1 MLYIVGFGPGS
12 YEQMTVEADRA
23 LQESDLIIG
32 YTTYVDIIRPWFPG
46 KEFLVTPMKQEKE
59 RCRIAIEEEKKGKK
73 ISLVCSGDS
82 GIYGMAS
89 LVYELAEQEEG
100 FAERI
105 RVIAGV
111 TAAASGGALL
121 GAPLSH
127 DFFTVSLSDLLT
139 PMEVIQDRI
148 RSGAESDTVL
158 CIYNPSS
165 RKRGDYLRMA
175 CDIVLEKRSGQTVC
189 GYVQNI
195 GREGE
200 KAVVTTL
207 EELRDTQVDM
217 FTTVFIGNS
226 HTRNIH
232 GKMVTPRGYRLE
244 TEKEQA

>member
-23 LQESDLIIG
+23 LQGCDLIIG
-32 YTTYVDIIRPWFPG
+32 YTTYVDIIRPWFPE

-59 RCRIAIEEEKKGKK
+59 RCLIAIEEEKKGKK
-73 ISLVCSGDS
+73 VALVCSGDS

-89 LVYELAEQEEG
+89 LVYELAAQEEG
-100 FAERI
+100 LTERI

-127 DFFTVSLSDLLT
+127 DFLTISLSDLLT
-139 PMEVIQDRI
+139 PMEVIRTRI
-148 RSGAESDTVL
+148 RCGAKSDTVL

-165 RKRGDYLRMA
+165 RKRGDYLQMA
-175 CDIVLEKRSGQTVC
+175 CDIVLEWRSPRTVC
-189 GYVQNI
+189 GYVRNI
-195 GREGE
+195 GRDGE
-200 KAVVTTL
+200 EAVVTTL
-207 EELRDTQVDM
+207 EELRNTNVDM

-244 TEKEQA
+244 EAKE

>member
-23 LQESDLIIG
+23 LQGSDLIIG
-32 YTTYVDIIRPWFPG
+32 YTTYVDIIRPWFPE

-59 RCRIAIEEEKKGKK
+59 RCLIAIEEEKKGKK
-73 ISLVCSGDS
+73 VALVCSGDS

-89 LVYELAEQEEG
+89 LVYELAAQEEG
-100 FAERI
+100 LTERI
-105 RVIAGV
+105 QVIAGV

-127 DFFTVSLSDLLT
+127 DFLTISLSDLLT
-139 PMEVIQDRI
+139 PMEVIRERI
-148 RSGAESDTVL
+148 RCGAKSDTVL

-165 RKRGDYLRMA
+165 RKRGDYLQTA
-175 CDIVLEKRSGQTVC
+175 CDIVLEWRSPRTVC
-189 GYVQNI
+189 GYVRNI
-195 GREGE
+195 GRVGE
-200 KAVVTTL
+200 ETVVTTL
-207 EELRDTQVDM
+207 EELRNTQVDM

-244 TEKEQA
+244 EAKE

>member
-73 ISLVCSGDS
+73 VSLVCSGDS

-89 LVYELAEQEEG
+89 LVYELAGQE
-100 FAERI
+100 
-105 RVIAGV
+105 
-111 TAAASGGALL
+111 
-121 GAPLSH
+121 
-127 DFFTVSLSDLLT
+127 DFLTVSLSDLLT
-139 PMEVIQDRI
+139 PMEVIQNRI

-244 TEKEQA
+244 TEKERA

>member
-23 LQESDLIIG
+23 LQGSDLIIG
-32 YTTYVDIIRPWFPG
+32 YTTYVDIIRPWFPE

-59 RCRIAIEEEKKGKK
+59 RCLIAIEEEKKGKK
-73 ISLVCSGDS
+73 VALVCSGDS

-89 LVYELAEQEEG
+89 LVYELAAQEEG
-100 FAERI
+100 LTERI
-105 RVIAGV
+105 HVIAGV

-127 DFFTVSLSDLLT
+127 DFLTISLSDLLT
-139 PMEVIQDRI
+139 PMDVIRERI
-148 RSGAESDTVL
+148 RCGAKSDTVL

-165 RKRGDYLRMA
+165 RKRGDYLQTA
-175 CDIVLEKRSGQTVC
+175 CDIVLEWRSPRTVC
-189 GYVQNI
+189 GYVRNI
-195 GREGE
+195 GRDGE
-200 KAVVTTL
+200 EAVVTTL
-207 EELRDTQVDM
+207 EELRNTNVDM

-244 TEKEQA
+244 EAKE